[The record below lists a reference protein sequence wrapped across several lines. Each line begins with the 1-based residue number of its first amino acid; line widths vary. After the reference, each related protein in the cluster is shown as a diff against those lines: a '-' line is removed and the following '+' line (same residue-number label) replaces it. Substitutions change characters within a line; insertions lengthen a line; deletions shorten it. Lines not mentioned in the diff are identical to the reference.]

1 MDADQEA
8 AYWDYVAKDS
18 VRIEAEV
25 YGDLRR
31 SDCYDAIAPHLKME
45 GFIFDLG
52 CGVGRL
58 THMFAD
64 MYPEVQFVGMD
75 SSPLMIDTARLMAE
89 TANVHFVENNGRDLT
104 VLAGRLYEGG
114 FSMTMFQ
121 HIPHEAQQEY
131 LHEIRR
137 VLHRGGRFRL
147 QFVFEGEAGPLS
159 FPTPVNDMLRWCDDA
174 GLRETD
180 IGLGLIKREWCWLTL
195 VKA

>member
-1 MDADQEA
+1 MNAEQEA
-8 AYWDYVAKDS
+8 AYWDWVAGDS
-18 VRIEAEV
+18 VRIEANV
-25 YGDLRR
+25 YGDL
-31 SDCYDAIAPHLKME
+31 DVYGCVDAISSHLKME
-45 GFIFDLG
+45 GHIFDLG

-58 THMFAD
+58 THTFANL
-64 MYPEVQFVGMD
+64 YPDVQFVGVD
-75 SSPLMIDTARLMAE
+75 SSPLMIDTARLMTYSNA
-89 TANVHFVENNGRDLT
+89 HFVENDGRDLT

-114 FSMTMFQ
+114 YSMTMFQ

-147 QFVFEGEAGPLS
+147 QFVFDGEEGPLS
-159 FPTPVNDMLRWCDDA
+159 YPTAVNDMLRWCDDA

-195 VKA
+195 VKT